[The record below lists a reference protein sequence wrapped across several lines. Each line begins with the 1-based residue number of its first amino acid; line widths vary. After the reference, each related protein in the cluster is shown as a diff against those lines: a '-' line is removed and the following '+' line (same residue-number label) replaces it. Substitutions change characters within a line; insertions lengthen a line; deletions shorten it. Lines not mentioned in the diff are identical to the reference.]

1 MRIEGGAAPG
11 HPVTDGHRRMT
22 TFCAVVDL
30 TAPGCRFTML
40 PRFVPFSI
48 RHSRR
53 RFMRRFGLVSA
64 VAIALFT
71 PAGLAQQAGTDGPY
85 KVLKT
90 AKVGGEGG
98 SDYIYADAAGRRLYI
113 PRRGSAA
120 VEASGTRTAALAVPA
135 RLTIFNLD
143 TLEPVGEI
151 EGVGGNG
158 AAVDPK
164 SGHGFTS
171 SKPVSMFDT
180 KTMKL
185 IKTIDVGAAQPD
197 GIYFDAFNDRVYVFS
212 HPTKDATVIDSK
224 DGTVLGTID
233 LGGVPE
239 QGVAD
244 GKGNLYVVMQDAQG
258 SVTAVD
264 VKTMKA
270 TGHYPFDGNGG
281 CNGLALDA
289 QNHVL
294 FAACARSGNPPAQ
307 PPQPGQTPPPPQP
320 MMVILSAEDGKI
332 ITKLPLAGGS
342 DGAVFNPATM
352 EAFSSHS
359 NGTMTIVKE
368 KSPTTFEVEQNLQ
381 TMLGARTLT
390 LDSKTNHLFVMSV
403 ERGPAP
409 APPPAGGR
417 GGQGPAIPGSFSI
430 LAIGR

>member
-1 MRIEGGAAPG
+1 MRP
-11 HPVTDGHRRMT
+11 
-22 TFCAVVDL
+22 
-30 TAPGCRFTML
+30 
-40 PRFVPFSI
+40 
-48 RHSRR
+48 
-53 RFMRRFGLVSA
+53 FGLIPALAIVL
-64 VAIALFT
+64 VAPT
-71 PAGLAQQAGTDGPY
+71 VHAQQAGTDGPY
-85 KVLKT
+85 RVLTT

-98 SDYIYADAAGRRLYI
+98 TDYIYADVAGRRLYI
-113 PRRGSAA
+113 PRGGAR
-120 VEASGTRTAALAVPA
+120 AVPA
-135 RLTIFNLD
+135 TDTTPAKPAIPGRITVFNLE
-143 TLEPVGEI
+143 TLAPVGEI
-151 EGVGGNG
+151 PGTGGNG
-158 AAVDPK
+158 VAVDPK
-164 SGHGFTS
+164 SGHGFSS

-180 KTMKL
+180 KTLQL

-197 GIYFDAFNDRVYVFS
+197 GILFDSFNDRVYVFS

-244 GKGNLYVVMQDAQG
+244 GKGTLYVVMQDAAG

-270 TGHYPFDGNGG
+270 TAHYPFGDKGG

-289 QNHVL
+289 KNHVL
-294 FAACARSGNPPAQ
+294 FAACARSGNPPA
-307 PPQPGQTPPPPQP
+307 TPPQP
-320 MMVILSAEDGKI
+320 MMVILSSDDGKI
-332 ITKLPLAGGS
+332 LANLPLAGGS

-368 KSPTTFEVEQNLQ
+368 KSPTSFDVAQNLQ

-409 APPPAGGR
+409 PPPPGGGR
-417 GGQGPAIPGSFSI
+417 GGQGLAVPGSFSI
-430 LAIGR
+430 LVIGR

>member
-1 MRIEGGAAPG
+1 MKPRREGS
-11 HPVTDGHRRMT
+11 PV
-22 TFCAVVDL
+22 L
-30 TAPGCRFTML
+30 SWWTAT
-40 PRFVPFSI
+40 FVPFRI
-48 RHSRR
+48 CCSRR
-53 RFMRRFGLVSA
+53 LFMRRFLLVSA
-64 VAIALFT
+64 LSIALFT

-98 SDYIYADAAGRRLYI
+98 SDYIYADVVGRRLYI
-113 PRRGSAA
+113 PRG
-120 VEASGTRTAALAVPA
+120 GTRAIPATDTTPATPAVPGRITA
-135 RLTIFNLD
+135 FNLD

-151 EGVGGNG
+151 PGTGGNG
-158 AAVDPK
+158 VAVDPK
-164 SGHGFTS
+164 SGHGFSS

-180 KTMKL
+180 KTLKL
-185 IKTIDVGAAQPD
+185 IKTIDVGAAASD
-197 GIYFDAFNDRVYVFS
+197 GILFDAFNDRVYVFS
-212 HPTKDATVIDSK
+212 HPAKNATVIDSK

-294 FAACARSGNPPAQ
+294 FAACARTGAPPQ

-320 MMVILSAEDGKI
+320 MMVIMS
-332 ITKLPLAGGS
+332 S
-342 DGAVFNPATM
+342 D
-352 EAFSSHS
+352 
-359 NGTMTIVKE
+359 
-368 KSPTTFEVEQNLQ
+368 
-381 TMLGARTLT
+381 
-390 LDSKTNHLFVMSV
+390 
-403 ERGPAP
+403 
-409 APPPAGGR
+409 
-417 GGQGPAIPGSFSI
+417 
-430 LAIGR
+430 